1 MSQRRYFLVALG
13 AHILA
18 LPLAAF
24 PQQASKVWR
33 IGFLAHRRVRFV
45 DSDYQYGPFRLG
57 MRELGYMEGKNLV
70 IEWRS
75 AEGNSDRLA
84 TLADELVK
92 LHLDVIVA
100 GGTPATRAVQVAT
113 KGAHSNIPIVMSGVA
128 DPVGSGFIES
138 LAHPRGNIT
147 GVTNINVEIG
157 PKQVETLLA
166 LLPKATRIAV
176 LINPT
181 NQSHGAY
188 LGGCE
193 QAAHKKGITDVVPA
207 YASSP
212 PEIDAAFSMMAHARV
227 DALIVARDGF
237 LNQQVRQVSSLAA
250 QHRVPTIGGLREFA
264 DAGGLLSYGPNISDQ
279 FRWAASYV
287 DKILKGAKP
296 GDLPVERP
304 RRFELFI
311 NRRAAKALGLEI
323 PQYLLMSAD
332 ELIE

>member
-1 MSQRRYFLVALG
+1 MRQRRCFLVALG
-13 AHILA
+13 TQFLA
-18 LPLAAF
+18 LPLVVL
-24 PQQASKVWR
+24 PQQPSKIWR
-33 IGFLAHRRVRFV
+33 IGFLAHRRVRFI
-45 DSDYQYGPFRLG
+45 DSDYQYGPFRQG
-57 MRELGYMEGKNLV
+57 MRELGYIEGKNLI

-84 TLADELVK
+84 TLAAELVK
-92 LHLDVIVA
+92 LDLDVIVA
-100 GGTPATRAVQVAT
+100 GGTPATKAVQIAAQGV
-113 KGAHSNIPIVMSGVA
+113 NRIVPIVMSGVA
-128 DPVGSGFIES
+128 DPVGSGFIET

-193 QAAHKKGITDVVPA
+193 LAAQKMGITEVVPA

-212 PEIDAAFSMMAHARV
+212 PEIDAAFSMMLHARI

-237 LNQQVRQVSSLAA
+237 LNQQVHQVSGLAA
-250 QHRVPTIGGLREFA
+250 RHRLPTIGGLREFT

-279 FRWAASYV
+279 FRWAAHYV

-311 NRRAAKALGLEI
+311 NRKAAKALGLGI

-332 ELIE
+332 KLIE